1 MRSTKFYRAETPDLK
16 IANYLPNWGIL
27 SGKMPASLFTSVKKE
42 VKEIEKNF
50 KKSQFFGHNLAGNIK
65 REYQLKKNHK
75 GIENFLIKLAKE
87 YNEAFDYVRSIK
99 VGNAD
104 VPMIMDNAWVNFQA
118 KHEFNPPHTH
128 SGIYSFVGFIQ
139 IPYTTDDLKKTP
151 GSKSNYPCA
160 GGLSFVYNNM
170 LGGTMDFTFQATKE
184 DEGLFFFFPARLR
197 HEVYPFYHS
206 NKYRITVSGNL
217 VLKLK

>member
-1 MRSTKFYRAETPDLK
+1 MRSTKFYNPEKPDLK

-27 SGKMPASLFTSVKKE
+27 SGRMPPSLFSSVKKE

-50 KKSQFFGHNLAGNIK
+50 KKAQFWGHNLAGNIK

-75 GIENFLIKLAKE
+75 DIEQFLSVMAKE
-87 YNEAFDYVRSIK
+87 YNEAFDYIRHIK

-104 VPMIMDNAWVNFQA
+104 VPVIMDKAWVNFQA

-139 IPYTTDDLKKTP
+139 IPYSIDEIKKSP
-151 GSKSNYPCA
+151 GAKSNNPCA

-170 LGGTMDFTFQATKE
+170 LGATMDFTFQATKE
-184 DEGLFFFFPARLR
+184 DEGLFFFFPARLH
-197 HEVYPFYHS
+197 HEVYPFYSS
-206 NKYRITVSGNL
+206 NKYRITISGNL